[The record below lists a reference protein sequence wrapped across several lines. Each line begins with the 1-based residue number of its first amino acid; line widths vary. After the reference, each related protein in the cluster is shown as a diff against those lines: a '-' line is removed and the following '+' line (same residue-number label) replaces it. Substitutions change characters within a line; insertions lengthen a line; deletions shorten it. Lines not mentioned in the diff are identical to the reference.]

1 MLAHIISR
9 QKKLSEQYLKKL
21 KQFFLAH
28 ALGNPFNL
36 DKIQDICRKYNLWLI
51 EDNCDTLGS
60 KYDEKYTSTFGHVA
74 TLSFY
79 LAPHINMEKEEL

>member
-1 MLAHIISR
+1 MDVDVGTYNIQTEKIEWAIS
-9 QKKLSEQYLKKL
+9 KKTKAI
-21 KQFFLAH
+21 FLA
-28 ALGNPFNL
+28 
-36 DKIQDICRKYNLWLI
+36 LWLI

-74 TLSFY
+74 TFSFY